1 MIRRSTHPRIIEMN
15 EINDGRVVVTMVY
28 VVSEDVAKMM
38 MKAEA
43 RNELHVGI
51 PLSYYEE
58 FKGQSRRG
66 RKGSK
71 KPRNRTRRKG
81 IDTDRQVIDGRI

>member
-28 VVSEDVAKMM
+28 VVSEAVAKMM
-38 MKAEA
+38 VKAEA
-43 RNELHVGI
+43 RNELHVGV
-51 PLSYYEE
+51 PLSYFEE
-58 FKGQSRRG
+58 FIGQSRRR

-71 KPRNRTRRKG
+71 KPRNRARRKG
-81 IDTDRQVIDGRI
+81 IVTDR